1 LTAQKPA
8 IVGSKR
14 RLDIV
19 NIVID
24 ALAADDGAD
33 GGTMIGKL
41 RQMREK
47 RGRKGHIGVGE

>member
-19 NIVID
+19 NIVTH
-24 ALAADDGAD
+24 AFTADDGTD